1 MGGGNALWGG
11 FSSFFSI
18 WQICLLQIS
27 PFFVAFFV
35 GIYLATIDQKVNPEI
50 RRWMI
55 IPCMATI
62 DQKVNPEIR
71 RWMIIPC
78 IAYGIGFAVLYSLLI
93 ASGLNISRPLIHNI
107 SNLRVVSGFIILFI
121 GLYILLV
128 NRISF
133 LGKIYLPLLL
143 STLFL
148 LVGVTFALVYSPCIT
163 PMLSDIM
170 GIASQRSTAVE
181 GWYLAFFYGLGTS
194 IALCLTSVVL
204 ILLTRRREVVLRNA
218 NLIIGVCGAILLILA
233 VMNITGM
240 MRHYKAFVLGLV
252 L

>member
-11 FSSFFSI
+11 FSTFFSI

-35 GIYLATIDQKVNPEI
+35 GIYLATAGKKADPEF
-50 RRWMI
+50 
-55 IPCMATI
+55 
-62 DQKVNPEIR
+62 R

-78 IAYGIGFAVLYSLLI
+78 IAYVIGFALFYSLLI
-93 ASGLNISRPLIHNI
+93 ASGLNASRPLIHNI
-107 SNLRVVSGFIILFI
+107 STLRVVSGFIILFV

-128 NRISF
+128 NRISL
-133 LGKIYLPLLL
+133 LGKIRLPLLL

-194 IALCLTSVVL
+194 IALCVTSVAI
-204 ILLTRRREVVLRNA
+204 ILFVRRREIVLRNA
-218 NLIIGVCGAILLILA
+218 NLIINICGAILLILA
-233 VMNITGM
+233 AMNITGL

>member
-35 GIYLATIDQKVNPEI
+35 GIYLATIGKK
-50 RRWMI
+50 
-55 IPCMATI
+55 A
-62 DQKVNPEIR
+62 NPEIR

-78 IAYGIGFAVLYSLLI
+78 IAYGVGFSTFYSLLI
-93 ASGLNISRPLIHNI
+93 ASGLDFSRPLIHNV
-107 SNLRVVSGFIILFI
+107 SNLRMVSGFIILFV

-133 LGKIYLPLLL
+133 LGKIRLPLLL
-143 STLFL
+143 TTLFL
-148 LVGVTFALVYSPCIT
+148 FIGVTFALVYSPCIT

-181 GWYLAFFYGLGTS
+181 GWYLAFFYGFGTS
-194 IALCLTSVVL
+194 IALCATSAVL
-204 ILLTRRREVVLRNA
+204 VMFARSREMFLRNA
-218 NLIIGVCGAILLILA
+218 NLIINICGTILLILA
-233 VMNITGM
+233 VMNITGL

>member
-35 GIYLATIDQKVNPEI
+35 GIYL
-50 RRWMI
+50 
-55 IPCMATI
+55 ATI

-240 MRHYKAFVLGLV
+240 MRHYKALVLGLV

>member
-1 MGGGNALWGG
+1 MGGVSAVWGG

-27 PFFVAFFV
+27 PFFVAFIV
-35 GIYLATIDQKVNPEI
+35 GIYLATIGNKANPEI
-50 RRWMI
+50 
-55 IPCMATI
+55 C
-62 DQKVNPEIR
+62 

-78 IAYGIGFAVLYSLLI
+78 ITYGIGFTVFYSLLI

-107 SNLRVVSGFIILFI
+107 GNLRVVSGVIILLV

-133 LGKIYLPLLL
+133 LGKIRLPLLL

-148 LVGVTFALVYSPCIT
+148 LIGITFALIYSPCIT

-181 GWYLAFFYGLGTS
+181 GWYLAFCYGMGVSIALCMTS
-194 IALCLTSVVL
+194 IAL
-204 ILLTRRREVVLRNA
+204 ILFTRGRKIVLRNTS
-218 NLIIGVCGAILLILA
+218 LIINICGTILLILA
-233 VMNITGM
+233 VMNVTGL
-240 MRHYKAFVLGLV
+240 MRHYKAFVLGFV